1 MRPRLQRPLRASTGG
16 FALLYALMVLAVL
29 AGAGAVVAQRWAE
42 QVGRAR
48 EQQLLRVGDAMA
60 KALADY
66 RASTPSLDR
75 RFPARLEDLV
85 LDPRF
90 GNPRH
95 HLRQLYPDPM
105 TGQTDWQLVRDAQGG
120 IVGVRSRADR
130 PTWRRTPQRLDF
142 VDLPAA
148 TQVSQWMFTP
158 RMPP

>member
-1 MRPRLQRPLRASTGG
+1 MPASTAG
-16 FALLYALMVLAVL
+16 FALLYVLMMLTVL

-42 QVGRAR
+42 QVGRAK

-66 RASTPSLDR
+66 RASTPSLDK

-105 TGQTDWQLVRDAQGG
+105 TGQADWQVIRDAQGG
-120 IVGVRSRADR
+120 IVGVHSRSER
-130 PTWRRTPQRLDF
+130 PTWRRVPQRLNF

-148 TQVSQWMFTP
+148 THVSQWMFTP
-158 RMPP
+158 RMLP